1 MTEKFPKYS
10 EQTKKAHIYMY
21 LMCIA
26 TTKENSNLIKEEKL
40 CTAIEA
46 LPDLLT
52 SSFVVCSDV
61 ARQVWKPARP
71 IMDQTEKKQIIASI
85 MVRKE
90 LRRIKILRIVNNL
103 HTSQLPQGKLKN
115 TQILSGKRKPK
126 LLILINAMQSLFSPC
141 YLPLFTICKIKGLM
155 S

>member
-26 TTKENSNLIKEEKL
+26 TTRENSNLIKEEKL
-40 CTAIEA
+40 CTEIEA

-61 ARQVWKPARP
+61 AR
-71 IMDQTEKKQIIASI
+71 
-85 MVRKE
+85 
-90 LRRIKILRIVNNL
+90 
-103 HTSQLPQGKLKN
+103 
-115 TQILSGKRKPK
+115 
-126 LLILINAMQSLFSPC
+126 
-141 YLPLFTICKIKGLM
+141 
-155 S
+155 